1 MSYFLR
7 TSVRPSLSLEGNTE
21 ARLEGEDLGVDFDL
35 GELTHPLEA
44 DPPALSSTLHP
55 LSALPSV
62 YPTTIT
68 TSTGSVNPS
77 YNTPASNVPS
87 PPNSIS
93 PPAGSV
99 DPLSDTPTSIPTS
112 TVPST
117 SNPTVEFPAASNKC
131 KNARSHDK
139 RAKIRR
145 IRKEEKAGPSSNTYA
160 NVLSHGTAIEV
171 EADATHFSAAKG
183 AVIIWTRF
191 PLRLN
196 FYLPINTPIVAGN
209 LYLIIRNATTAPKD
223 FDFIALIDNSLWDHA
238 NVHLEDEGLGV
249 EFELDEHFAHN
260 AFEGAQEFHPE
271 TRRATL
277 CPGDFDFLD
286 LIRNSI
292 KRTEQAC
299 LEDEDLG
306 AVSEGGE
313 LDGVD
318 EGDGE
323 EGLTFY
329 QLSHLYPPSR
339 FLCLFCPLRQCSPWF
354 LVAFPSF
361 CAARADAEPAQTAGH
376 KHKNGQKHEK
386 QRVERAKDRAT
397 REGPSAATLS
407 HVLSPGTA
415 VEVELDAAEFDAA
428 KGAQTGSPGTHKKL
442 GN

>member
-1 MSYFLR
+1 MSIFL
-7 TSVRPSLSLEGNTE
+7 TSIS
-21 ARLEGEDLGVDFDL
+21 DLQSAYLLLPV
-35 GELTHPLEA
+35 

-117 SNPTVEFPAASNKC
+117 SNPTVESPAASNKR

-196 FYLPINTPIVAGN
+196 FYLPINTPIVAGTSTIRAAMP
-209 LYLIIRNATTAPKD
+209 YLLRSVSG
-223 FDFIALIDNSLWDHA
+223 FLLVCLIQ
-238 NVHLEDEGLGV
+238 GLR
-249 EFELDEHFAHN
+249 L
-260 AFEGAQEFHPE
+260 
-271 TRRATL
+271 
-277 CPGDFDFLD
+277 
-286 LIRNSI
+286 
-292 KRTEQAC
+292 
-299 LEDEDLG
+299 
-306 AVSEGGE
+306 
-313 LDGVD
+313 
-318 EGDGE
+318 
-323 EGLTFY
+323 
-329 QLSHLYPPSR
+329 
-339 FLCLFCPLRQCSPWF
+339 LF
-354 LVAFPSF
+354 
-361 CAARADAEPAQTAGH
+361 
-376 KHKNGQKHEK
+376 
-386 QRVERAKDRAT
+386 
-397 REGPSAATLS
+397 
-407 HVLSPGTA
+407 
-415 VEVELDAAEFDAA
+415 
-428 KGAQTGSPGTHKKL
+428 
-442 GN
+442 